1 VFKARSISNYSKH
14 RLKEAIMAMPEA
26 DLLRGLDQQVVKEIK
41 DIMVEESY
49 DEGAVLFERGGTALD
64 FYILVKGSVE
74 LGIGEEGYVTH
85 VVTNPGDAFGW
96 SSLVDHH
103 VYTASAVCSAPTKLQ
118 RIRNQDLV
126 EIFEKYPADGILFY
140 KHVAG
145 IIGKRLTSTYNFLL
159 RSHGRTSRY
168 LRRASSY

>member
-1 VFKARSISNYSKH
+1 MVFQQSDLFSGMK
-14 RLKEAIMAMPEA
+14 KE
-26 DLLRGLDQQVVKEIK
+26 VVEEINK
-41 DIMVEESY
+41 IVVEESH
-49 DEGAVLFERGGTALD
+49 DGGTVLFEKGGTALD
-64 FYILVKGSVE
+64 FYILLKGKVE
-74 LGIGEEGYVTH
+74 LSIGEDGYVTH
-85 VVTNPGDAFGW
+85 VVNKAGEAFGW

-126 EIFEKYPADGILFY
+126 DIFTKYPTDGLLFY

-145 IIGKRLTSTYNFLL
+145 IIGRRLTTTYNFLL

-168 LRRASSY
+168 LRRASRY